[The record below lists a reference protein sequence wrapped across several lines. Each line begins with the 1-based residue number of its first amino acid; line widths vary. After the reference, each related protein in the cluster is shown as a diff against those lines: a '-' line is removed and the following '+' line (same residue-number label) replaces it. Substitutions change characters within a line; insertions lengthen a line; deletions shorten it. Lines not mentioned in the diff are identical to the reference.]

1 MGASGV
7 EAGPPGLRSGASDAP
22 GDLPGPRRNGSPVG
36 ACRPHR
42 SACPSPG
49 ARALVVVG
57 SPWGTDPFAEAS
69 PLSLAPGGGPEAR
82 RAEWP
87 SQSGFPGP
95 KRGAVSFPVLCLR
108 SASGAQGAPL
118 TGSTRLALALLPSG
132 SASAFAHVLGP
143 LTLTAVADTSRRGLL
158 RPWFGACSSAFARL
172 SHSSFSFSACQAFF
186 GLFGGCEDTRV
197 RRLEQ
202 RAGGRELQRHVS
214 PSLCLHASPTPRGR
228 RIPGEQ

>member
-143 LTLTAVADTSRRGLL
+143 LTLTVVADTVASRAVSPLIWGLL
-158 RPWFGACSSAFARL
+158 VCFRPSVPL
-172 SHSSFSFSACQAFF
+172 V
-186 GLFGGCEDTRV
+186 L
-197 RRLEQ
+197 L
-202 RAGGRELQRHVS
+202 L
-214 PSLCLHASPTPRGR
+214 
-228 RIPGEQ
+228 

>member
-1 MGASGV
+1 MRNHTKVSEADRRAGGRPRQPDSRAEPLDGGAGARWAPRAWRPARLGSD
-7 EAGPPGLRSGASDAP
+7 PGRVTPRATSP
-22 GDLPGPRRNGSPVG
+22 GQGGTGSPVG

-143 LTLTAVADTSRRGLL
+143 LTLTAVADTVASRAVSPLVWGLL
-158 RPWFGACSSAFARL
+158 VCFRPSVPL
-172 SHSSFSFSACQAFF
+172 V
-186 GLFGGCEDTRV
+186 L
-197 RRLEQ
+197 L
-202 RAGGRELQRHVS
+202 L
-214 PSLCLHASPTPRGR
+214 
-228 RIPGEQ
+228 